1 MKRIL
6 LGLTQ
11 PQHDRLR
18 RRAADRHVSVAKLVR
33 EAVEQVYP
41 DELEARRLAHLRSL
55 SALGVFHSGQTDIS
69 ERHDDYLAEAYM
81 ADIERNRPSLTD
93 PERS

>member
-1 MKRIL
+1 MTAMKRIL
-6 LGLTQ
+6 LGLTE

-41 DELEARRLAHLRSL
+41 DEAEARLLARERAREAFGL
-55 SALGVFHSGQTDIS
+55 FHSGKSDIS
-69 ERHDDYLAEAYM
+69 ERHDDYLG
-81 ADIERNRPSLTD
+81 DLDRW
-93 PERS
+93 

>member
-1 MKRIL
+1 MTAMKRIL

-41 DELEARRLAHLRSL
+41 DEAEARLIARERAEQVGQANITARCKQRGELIGNRVRGEC
-55 SALGVFHSGQTDIS
+55 GVARGGV
-69 ERHDDYLAEAYM
+69 E
-81 ADIERNRPSLTD
+81 
-93 PERS
+93 